1 MKLKDQSCLNCE
13 DCVWHPLNYDVD
25 FYCLRHEMEADKNGW
40 CSEWH
45 EREEQKSDDAIGRI

>member
-25 FYCLRHEMEADKNGW
+25 FYCLRHEMEVDKNGW

-45 EREEQKSDDAIGRI
+45 EREDRKSE